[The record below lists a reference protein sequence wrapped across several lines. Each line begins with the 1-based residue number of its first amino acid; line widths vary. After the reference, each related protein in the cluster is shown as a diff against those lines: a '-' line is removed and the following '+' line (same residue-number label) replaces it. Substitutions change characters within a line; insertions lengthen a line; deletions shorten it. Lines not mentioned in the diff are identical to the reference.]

1 MTKKRTAVQPI
12 NAAILARVSTTGQKD
27 NSSLEG
33 QLNTCREYCDSRDYI
48 VVSEKKEVMSG
59 AFVLARSGFAELL
72 DMAANGLIQVIV
84 VDVPDRLGRGDA
96 IAKLEY
102 MAELNG
108 ARIEYVR
115 GVNDTSTI
123 EGIVLDSA
131 DKMLSGIERHMIK
144 RRTMDGRKDRI
155 AEGRIIAPP
164 NRPYGYR
171 IINERDQR
179 GRKVSCTLEVV
190 ETEARIIRDIYDW
203 CVYEGMTSNAIA
215 RRLNDR
221 QIPRMS
227 DTDAETKRWYLTLT
241 KERTRFAGWCRTQV
255 VSILRNP
262 LYRGQW
268 RYSKKSTQ
276 RIDTVGKVKHK
287 VTRKA
292 ADDASI
298 LTVAVPAIVPVEL
311 WQAAQEQLEENKRK
325 FMHPPIND
333 YVLRGRIRCGTCE
346 RAMNGHGIKYKTTTT
361 RYYECRY
368 SKSSVGTCPS
378 KVRYLRADN
387 AEAAVWKSIRDVMQE
402 SDRLWLG
409 VRKNNEANQQARRML
424 EQAIAAEQAE
434 IDKINKKKER
444 LLDLYESKG
453 ISKEK
458 YFARLAEHQA
468 EIDKHTKEKERIM
481 ERMGECA
488 VLTPEQEMT
497 LQRFQHEIAARMTDD
512 VPAVDRM
519 QLYDLLRVQCF
530 YNSNTDDLLI
540 TGLFGETTVHEID
553 KQSRFR

>member
-1 MTKKRTAVQPI
+1 MTKQQTKVKEV
-12 NAAILARVSTTGQKD
+12 NAAILARVSGKGQED
-27 NSSLEG
+27 NSSLNG
-33 QLNTCREYCDSRDYI
+33 QIATCRKHCAQQGYTIAAER
-48 VVSEKKEVMSG
+48 KEVMSG
-59 AFVLARSGFAELL
+59 AFVLARSVFAELL

-84 VDVPDRLGRGDA
+84 VDVPDRLGRGDV
-96 IAKLEY
+96 IAKMEY

-108 ARIEYVR
+108 ARIEYAR

-131 DKMLSGIERHMIK
+131 SKMLSGIERHMIK
-144 RRTMDGRKDRI
+144 RRTADGRKNRI
-155 AEGRIIAPP
+155 AEGRVIAPP

-171 IINERDQR
+171 IVSERDQR

-190 ETEARIIRDIYDW
+190 ETEARVIRDIYEW

-215 RRLNDR
+215 KRLNER

-227 DTDAETKRWYLTLT
+227 DADAEIKQWYLTLT
-241 KERTRFAGWCRTQV
+241 KERIRSAGWCRTQV

-268 RYSKKSTQ
+268 RYSKTHTQ
-276 RIDTVGKVKHK
+276 RIDTVGKVKHQ

-292 ADDASI
+292 ADDESI
-298 LTVAVPAIVPVEL
+298 LTVAVPAIVALDL
-311 WQAAQEQLEENKRK
+311 WNAAQEQLDENKRK

-333 YVLRGRIRCGTCE
+333 YVLRGRIRCATCD
-346 RAMNGHGIKYKTTTT
+346 RAMNGHGIKYSTTTT

-378 KVRYLRADN
+378 KVRYLRADH
-387 AEAAVWKSIRDVMQE
+387 AEAAVWNSIKDVMQE
-402 SDRLWLG
+402 PDRLWFG
-409 VRKNNEANQQARRML
+409 IRKSNEANKKARRIL

-434 IDKINKKKER
+434 IDEIHDKEGR
-444 LLDLYESKG
+444 LLDLFESNG
-453 ISKEK
+453 ITKEK

-468 EIDKHTKEKERIM
+468 DVEKHEKEIERI
-481 ERMGECA
+481 RGRLGECA
-488 VLTPEQEMT
+488 VLTPEQEET
-497 LQRFQHEIAARMTDD
+497 LQHFQHEIASRMTDD

-519 QLYDLLRVQCF
+519 QLYDILRVQCI
-530 YNSNTDDLLI
+530 YNSETDELLI
-540 TGLFGETTVHEID
+540 TGLFGDTTVHEID
-553 KQSRFR
+553 KQSRIR